1 MLILKSLSENQQ
13 KVLQRCKE
21 IILEVVPNAQLI
33 LYGSRA
39 RGEAMKDSDYDLLVI
54 IDGPINW
61 QLERIIGDKIY
72 ELELETDNVLSLQI
86 ISSETWNSRSY
97 KSLPFHQNVIRDGI
111 SI

>member
-39 RGEAMKDSDYDLLVI
+39 RGEAMEDSDYDLLVI